1 MYLIYA
7 YAVASP
13 MTSTLQQ
20 EKEKVEESPI
30 QQQQQQE
37 KVVGEHWQL
46 NGLSISIHMYVQYG
60 SYCVKGI

>member
-1 MYLIYA
+1 
-7 YAVASP
+7 

-37 KVVGEHWQL
+37 KVVGEHWL
-46 NGLSISIHMYVQYG
+46 LHGLSISIHMYIQYG
-60 SYCVKGI
+60 RYCVGGV

>member
-1 MYLIYA
+1 
-7 YAVASP
+7 

-37 KVVGEHWQL
+37 KVVGEHALAVTWL
-46 NGLSISIHMYVQYG
+46 VNFNTYVYTVWLILCWRCIIN
-60 SYCVKGI
+60 SCFYY

>member
-30 QQQQQQE
+30 QQQQQQQQE
-37 KVVGEHWQL
+37 KVVGEHWL
-46 NGLSISIHMYVQYG
+46 LHGLSISIHMYVQYG
-60 SYCVKGI
+60 